1 MGGEES
7 YILTET
13 RASSQRTWKVA
24 ETPGEAGLTVQL
36 SPQGAQPG
44 TSTSS
49 GHTGAEVTPTDAETE
64 LRSDLTVLTD

>member
-1 MGGEES
+1 M
-7 YILTET
+7 
-13 RASSQRTWKVA
+13 A

-44 TSTSS
+44 TSIGS